1 MCACDKEEEK
11 YKREVRVGEERSNE
25 SGGQTERRDREGESW
40 RRIDN
45 TAPILRAAS
54 PMQALST
61 FKMHYVDVLKPKEWR
76 CTHEFSEG
84 RINCPTGWIFVE
96 LGLDRRG
103 HSVSTLVLF
112 LGTVLQVGSCDLLFL
127 FSHLRS
133 SNASDGRESARKV
146 ECKGNDKS
154 DTVTWR
160 TLAYVTTETCLV
172 YREYIGCTSGFH
184 GCCSSLQAR

>member
-61 FKMHYVDVLKPKEWR
+61 FKMHYVDVLKPKESR

-103 HSVSTLVLF
+103 RSVSTLVLF
-112 LGTVLQVGSCDLLFL
+112 LEPFFRWDRVSCFSFSLTSDHRMHRMDANLQGK
-127 FSHLRS
+127 
-133 SNASDGRESARKV
+133 SNARVMIRV
-146 ECKGNDKS
+146 
-154 DTVTWR
+154 
-160 TLAYVTTETCLV
+160 
-172 YREYIGCTSGFH
+172 IQ
-184 GCCSSLQAR
+184 SLGVHSLM